1 MTMTIYK
8 TDGLSYQNE
17 GYLYA
22 LMNQLDQDVN
32 DMALAG
38 TPVKAVDSKR
48 ALKQLRDSLAG
59 REIEELDEELE
70 AKEFGS
76 LFGVGNEGKEGMEA
90 FLEKRKP
97 NW

>member
-1 MTMTIYK
+1 LMDAVMKLAKTITSK
-8 TDGLSYQNE
+8 GPSAIKKVKQVVRQGLETSLKE
-17 GYLYA
+17 G
-22 LMNQLDQDVN
+22 
-32 DMALAG
+32 
-38 TPVKAVDSKR
+38 
-48 ALKQLRDSLAG
+48 
-59 REIEELDEELE
+59 EELE